1 MQINPWLSIPDSE
14 VEFSFTRS
22 SGPGGQNVNKVSSK
36 AVLRWN
42 LLASAGPNPEQLA
55 LLKVRLANRLTQ
67 SGDLVLMSDRFRD
80 QIKNRQ
86 DCLTKFQELLVAALF
101 VAKKRKKTKPS
112 RSSVQRVK
120 ESKSRNSEKKK
131 MRKVKY

>member
-1 MQINPWLSIPDSE
+1 VQINPWLSIPDSE